1 MAHITLQIG
10 VLEELGIG
18 LVLVTFSPLG
28 KGYLTGGITKD
39 TKFTK
44 HDFRNSVPRFTKENI
59 EANMALVDFIKGL
72 AIEKNITPSQVA
84 IAWLLY
90 QKPWIV
96 PIPGS
101 RSLRHLEDNLA
112 TTNVSFT
119 QEELKRIDE
128 VLDSIHIQGD
138 RYNANHQA
146 NVGN

>member
-59 EANMALVDFIKGL
+59 EANMALGDFIKGL

-138 RYNANHQA
+138 RYNANNQA

>member
-18 LVLVTFSPLG
+18 LVTFSPLG

-112 TTNVSFT
+112 AANVSFT

-138 RYNANHQA
+138 RYDANNQA